1 MHDRIVVAE
10 EVTKDLCFSLS
21 VRGRREGREA
31 DVFEDKKGALRS
43 TERCMTNL
51 TPLASRQLIALLTR
65 VDVAIPGLR
74 GGWFKGR
81 IKKSGRGEWKR

>member
-1 MHDRIVVAE
+1 MHNRIVIAE

-51 TPLASRQLIALLTR
+51 TRLASRQLIELLTR

-74 GGWFKGR
+74 WGWFKVR
-81 IKKSGRGEWKR
+81 IKKTESGKDD